1 MHPWLLQRFRTLP
14 PFVQKAA
21 LSFGLRFNGLA
32 IQFLISILVTR
43 LLGAQS
49 FGAFIYAFVWAIM
62 LGTFLTFGLSRLAVR
77 EIPRFVSESDH
88 GRARGYLLL
97 TIATILAGGV
107 LTGLLLMVLERASIL
122 VLAPG
127 WLLVTA
133 VAIAHALILSLSGI
147 MAGFQ
152 MIVWSN
158 FIENIFR
165 QLVYAG
171 LIGLCLLAGITLTPQ
186 SLFAVNL
193 AASLPTLLLMGLLI
207 LAALR
212 RHLPEAMPVRIDARY
227 WFLGAMPLLLSVFAD
242 FFNTNLDILMIG
254 SLMGD
259 LETGIY
265 RAAVRGALLVSI
277 ANMVSL
283 QVLGPMLS
291 RALAQKDTAGAQRFL
306 AYSALVSLAV
316 AFTLCALLALAAHP
330 FLALFGPEFPEAAT
344 AMRILLAGMAVNVL
358 AGGGS
363 ILLVMLNRETRVL
376 MINLAGLA
384 LNVVLNAILIRLW
397 GIEGAAAAT
406 SLTLAFVALAIL
418 HSVKR
423 ESGFDPTVFSAWRLW
438 RARRARR
445 AG

>member
-1 MHPWLLQRFRTLP
+1 
-14 PFVQKAA
+14 
-21 LSFGLRFNGLA
+21 
-32 IQFLISILVTR
+32 
-43 LLGAQS
+43 
-49 FGAFIYAFVWAIM
+49 
-62 LGTFLTFGLSRLAVR
+62 
-77 EIPRFVSESDH
+77 
-88 GRARGYLLL
+88 
-97 TIATILAGGV
+97 
-107 LTGLLLMVLERASIL
+107 
-122 VLAPG
+122 
-127 WLLVTA
+127 
-133 VAIAHALILSLSGI
+133 
-147 MAGFQ
+147 
-152 MIVWSN
+152 
-158 FIENIFR
+158 
-165 QLVYAG
+165 
-171 LIGLCLLAGITLTPQ
+171 
-186 SLFAVNL
+186 
-193 AASLPTLLLMGLLI
+193 
-207 LAALR
+207 
-212 RHLPEAMPVRIDARY
+212 
-227 WFLGAMPLLLSVFAD
+227 MPLLLSVFAG

-259 LETGIY
+259 FETGIY

-306 AYSALVSLAV
+306 AYSALVSLVV

-358 AGGGS
+358 AGGGG

-384 LNVVLNAILIRLW
+384 LNIVLNYALIRLW

-423 ESGFDPTVFSAWRLW
+423 ESALDPTVFSAWRLW